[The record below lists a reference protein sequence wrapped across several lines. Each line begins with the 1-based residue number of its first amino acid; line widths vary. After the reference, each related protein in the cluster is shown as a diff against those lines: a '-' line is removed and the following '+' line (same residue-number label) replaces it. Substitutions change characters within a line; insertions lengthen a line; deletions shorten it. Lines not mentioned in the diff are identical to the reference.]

1 MSQASQP
8 RRPERSTPEAPRIRR
23 TSGEVRALLLAAAR
37 ELFLEQGF
45 DATTIGQIADRSG
58 VSRTVLFRHFSD
70 KATLHRAALEPGERE
85 EHPSQPHA
93 GERPESDARRKL
105 LDAARDLFS
114 EQGFGNTA
122 TRQIAARAG
131 VPEAALYRHF
141 GSKAGLFREAV
152 FEPFGNFIAEFSA
165 KWSESPPAHT
175 AADVLREYLEG
186 LFRLLRANSAAAMT
200 LLAARAH
207 EPPGV
212 AVADGQDRIMREII
226 QPLEDLTR
234 SEAAAFGYAGL
245 NPAIS
250 TRASVSMV
258 LAMALFKEWLF
269 DDDTPATDDEIID
282 ELQSMIL
289 HGTAHRGGP
298 VEPRPSQREDGH
310 R

>member
-1 MSQASQP
+1 MSQASERP
-8 RRPERSTPEAPRIRR
+8 RTRR
-23 TSGEVRALLLAAAR
+23 TSLEVRALVLAAAR
-37 ELFLEQGF
+37 ELFLEQGY
-45 DATTIGQIADRSG
+45 DATTIGQIAERSG

-70 KATLHRAALEPGERE
+70 KATLHRAAVEPSAADRE
-85 EHPSQPHA
+85 LSEQLRA
-93 GERPESDARRKL
+93 ADRPESEARRKL
-105 LDAARDLFS
+105 LDAGRDLFS
-114 EQGFGNTA
+114 VQGFGNTA

-165 KWSESPPAHT
+165 KWSGSPPAHT

-226 QPLEDLTR
+226 QPLEDLTK

-289 HGTAHRGGP
+289 HGTAHRGG
-298 VEPRPSQREDGH
+298 
-310 R
+310 

>member
-1 MSQASQP
+1 VSQESESV
-8 RRPERSTPEAPRIRR
+8 RRRQRRSSEQ
-23 TSGEVRALLLAAAR
+23 VRGLVLAAAR
-37 ELFLEQGF
+37 ELFLEQGY
-45 DATTIGQIADRSG
+45 DATTIAQIVERSG
-58 VSRTVLFRHFSD
+58 VSRAVMFRHFSD
-70 KATLHRAALEPGERE
+70 KAALHRAALEPSAADKSLAEQLRE
-85 EHPSQPHA
+85 AEQ
-93 GERPESDARRKL
+93 GVPEARRKL

-114 EQGFGNTA
+114 AHGFGNTA
-122 TRQIAARAG
+122 TRQIAERAG

-152 FEPFGNFIAEFSA
+152 FEPFGEFIAAYSA
-165 KWSESPPAHT
+165 HWSGTPPVHS

-212 AVADGQDRIMREII
+212 AVAEGQQRVLLEII
-226 QPLEDLTR
+226 QPLENLTK
-234 SEAAAFGYAGL
+234 SEAATFGYTGL
-245 NPAIS
+245 NAAIS

-269 DDDTPATDDEIID
+269 DETTPATDEEIID
-282 ELQSMIL
+282 ELQAMIL
-289 HGTAHRGGP
+289 HGIAHRG
-298 VEPRPSQREDGH
+298 DGA

>member
-1 MSQASQP
+1 VGQ
-8 RRPERSTPEAPRIRR
+8 EAEPSRTRR
-23 TSGEVRALLLAAAR
+23 TSNEVRALVLSAAR
-37 ELFLEQGF
+37 ELFLERGF
-45 DATTIGQIADRSG
+45 DATTIGQIAEHSG

-70 KATLHRAALEPGERE
+70 KATLHRAALEPSVSDRELTARLDSVERT
-85 EHPSQPHA
+85 
-93 GERPESDARRKL
+93 ESEARRKL

-114 EQGFGNTA
+114 EHGFGNTA

-131 VPEAALYRHF
+131 IPEAALYRHF

-152 FEPFGNFIAEFSA
+152 FEPFGKFIADFSA
-165 KWSESPPAHT
+165 KWSQSPPTHT
-175 AADVLREYLEG
+175 ASDVLREYLEG

-212 AVADGQDRIMREII
+212 AVAEGQKRIMLEII

-234 SEAAAFGYAGL
+234 SEAAAFGYVGL

-269 DDDTPATDDEIID
+269 DDDTPATDEEIID

-289 HGTAHRGGP
+289 HGTAHRPG
-298 VEPRPSQREDGH
+298 
-310 R
+310 

>member
-1 MSQASQP
+1 
-8 RRPERSTPEAPRIRR
+8 
-23 TSGEVRALLLAAAR
+23 VLAAAR

-70 KATLHRAALEPGERE
+70 KATLHRAALESSAADGDLTAQLR
-85 EHPSQPHA
+85 SA
-93 GERPESDARRKL
+93 ERPESDMSLARRKL
-105 LDAARDLFS
+105 LEAARDLFS
-114 EQGFGNTA
+114 EQGFGNTS

-152 FEPFGNFIAEFSA
+152 FEPFGKFIAEFSA

-175 AADVLREYLEG
+175 AADVLREYIEG

-212 AVADGQDRIMREII
+212 AVAEGQDRIMLEII
-226 QPLEDLTR
+226 QPLEDLTK
-234 SEAAAFGYAGL
+234 SEAAVFGYAGL
-245 NPAIS
+245 NPAMS

-269 DDDTPATDDEIID
+269 DEDTPATDDEIID

-289 HGTAHRGGP
+289 HGVAHRTG
-298 VEPRPSQREDGH
+298 
-310 R
+310 

>member
-1 MSQASQP
+1 MGQGPEPP
-8 RRPERSTPEAPRIRR
+8 RTRRSSP
-23 TSGEVRALLLAAAR
+23 EVRALVLAAAR
-37 ELFLEQGF
+37 KLFLEQGF
-45 DATTIGQIADRSG
+45 DDTTIAQIAERSG
-58 VSRTVLFRHFSD
+58 VSRTVLFRHFAD
-70 KATLHRAALEPGERE
+70 KATLHRAALGADGSGETDPGLSERLR
-85 EHPSQPHA
+85 A
-93 GERPESDARRKL
+93 AERPEAETRRKL
-105 LDAARDLFS
+105 LEAARDLFS
-114 EQGFGNTA
+114 EQGFGNTS
-122 TRQIAARAG
+122 TRHIAAQAG

-165 KWSESPPAHT
+165 KWSGSPPAHT

-234 SEAAAFGYAGL
+234 SEAEVFGYAGL

-269 DDDTPATDDEIID
+269 DEDTPATDDEIID

-289 HGTAHRGGP
+289 HGTAHRPG
-298 VEPRPSQREDGH
+298 
-310 R
+310 

>member
-1 MSQASQP
+1 MSQGSGP
-8 RRPERSTPEAPRIRR
+8 VRTRRGTA
-23 TSGEVRALLLAAAR
+23 EVRALVLAAAR

-45 DATTIGQIADRSG
+45 EATTIGQIADRSR

-70 KATLHRAALEPGERE
+70 KATLHRAALEPSESDRELSERLRT
-85 EHPSQPHA
+85 A
-93 GERPESDARRKL
+93 ERPESEARRKL
-105 LDAARDLFS
+105 LDAARELFS

-122 TRQIAARAG
+122 TRQIAARAD

-165 KWSESPPAHT
+165 KWSESPPVHT
-175 AADVLREYLEG
+175 AADVLREYVEG

-234 SEAAAFGYAGL
+234 SEAEVFGYTGL
-245 NPAIS
+245 NPVIS

-258 LAMALFKEWLF
+258 LAMALFREWLF

-289 HGTAHRGGP
+289 HGTAHRGG
-298 VEPRPSQREDGH
+298 
-310 R
+310 